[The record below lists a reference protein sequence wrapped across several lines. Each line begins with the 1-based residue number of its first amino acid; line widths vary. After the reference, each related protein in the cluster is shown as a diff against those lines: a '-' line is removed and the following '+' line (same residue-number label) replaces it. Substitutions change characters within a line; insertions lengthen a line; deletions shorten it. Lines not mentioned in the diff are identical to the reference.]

1 MTVRQWRSRPLGV
14 GVFAVVV
21 GAALMV
27 WGVLAGQAVP
37 YVLGILLAAAVVVVL
52 TVRALRAPGPSR
64 PQRPGARLSVVLVV
78 VLTVTAG
85 LLALPAALR
94 MLHSRSGVVWSS
106 DPVSGQPQGQPGHLL
121 FGAGGS
127 GDADSLRMTA
137 LDGSSASFECSASPE
152 RIYAVD
158 GGYLIVDAEAIAEYR
173 FNGETKWQADLRAS
187 GIVRAHAQAEGH

>member
-14 GVFAVVV
+14 GVFAVMV
-21 GAALMV
+21 GVALMV
-27 WGVLAGQAVP
+27 WGFLAGQAAP

-78 VLTVTAG
+78 VLTVTAV

-94 MLHSRSGVVWSS
+94 MLHSRSGVVWSTA
-106 DPVSGQPQGQPGHLL
+106 PVSVQPHGHHGHL
-121 FGAGGS
+121 FFVADGS
-127 GDADSLRMTA
+127 GDGDPLRMTA
-137 LDGSSASFECSASPE
+137 LDGSSGAFEWSASPE

-158 GGYLIVDAEAIAEYR
+158 GGYLIVDAEAIA
-173 FNGETKWQADLRAS
+173 
-187 GIVRAHAQAEGH
+187 